1 MLLVLTF
8 DMPLALSTFYKIWF
22 FKYVHFIDLSL
33 MTNFVTFD
41 CDLSEGK
48 HATLGVRDSYLLAG
62 TRGPGLSSNRSRSQL
77 SDGEWAVSETKRESR
92 REKIVQTFRDKCE
105 TLREIVNTENEIR
118 MKGQSD
124 YCSSGQNETD
134 SVSGNKHYS
143 FLVLMIK
150 ACNFS
155 QLLPESIYASIWAF
169 NFQCYTNS

>member
-1 MLLVLTF
+1 
-8 DMPLALSTFYKIWF
+8 
-22 FKYVHFIDLSL
+22 
-33 MTNFVTFD
+33 MTNFVTF

-105 TLREIVNTENEIR
+105 TLREIVNTENKIR

-134 SVSGNKHYS
+134 PVSGDKH
-143 FLVLMIK
+143 
-150 ACNFS
+150 
-155 QLLPESIYASIWAF
+155 
-169 NFQCYTNS
+169 